1 MEREFKKILITCKER
16 GILVAFQEGRI
27 ENLEKKAN
35 IIRRHIVEMIFNA
48 EGGYIGGAL
57 SIADIMAVLYFRIL
71 KIDPKNPE
79 WEDRDRFVL
88 SKGHA
93 SAAWYAALA
102 ERGYFSKEE
111 LLTFDHINSRLQG
124 HPDMKRTPGVDMSS
138 GSLGQGISAALGM
151 ALGAR
156 YLKKTYRTFVIL
168 GDGETQEGQVWEAA
182 MAAAHYK
189 LDNLIAILDY
199 NKLQLFGQANA
210 IMNIEP
216 VIEKWQIFGWNTIE
230 INGHRINEIVQ
241 ALEDAVKYEGKPTI
255 IIAHTIK
262 GKGVSF
268 MENKVEWHSLA
279 PTKEQTEQALKEL
292 GCSNEKGFL
301 L

>member
-1 MEREFKKILITCKER
+1 MKRVLKIPIIYKER
-16 GILVAFQEGRI
+16 GILVVFQEELI
-27 ENLEKKAN
+27 KDLEKKAN
-35 IIRRHIVEMIFNA
+35 IIRRDIIEMISNA
-48 EGGYIGGAL
+48 KGGHIGGAL
-57 SIADIMAVLYFRIL
+57 SIADIMAVLYFHIL
-71 KIDPKNPE
+71 KIDPENPE
-79 WEDRDRFVL
+79 WEDRDRVVL

-102 ERGYFSKEE
+102 ERGYFPKEE

-124 HPDMKRTPGVDMSS
+124 HPDMNKTPGVDMSS
-138 GSLGQGISAALGM
+138 GSLGQGISAALGI
-151 ALGAR
+151 ALAAR

-182 MAAAHYK
+182 MVAAHYK

-199 NKLQLFGQANA
+199 NKLQLYGETNT

-216 VIEKWQIFGWNTIE
+216 VIEKWRVFGWNTIE

-241 ALEDAVKYEGKPTI
+241 ALEEAVKFEGKPTI
-255 IIAHTIK
+255 VVAHTIK

-279 PTKEQTEQALKEL
+279 PTKEQAKQVLKEL
-292 GCSNEKGFL
+292 GYSNEKGF
-301 L
+301 

>member
-1 MEREFKKILITCKER
+1 
-16 GILVAFQEGRI
+16 
-27 ENLEKKAN
+27 
-35 IIRRHIVEMIFNA
+35 MISNA
-48 EGGYIGGAL
+48 EGGHIGGAL
-57 SIADIMAVLYFRIL
+57 SIADIMAVLYFHILRI
-71 KIDPKNPE
+71 NPENLE
-79 WEDRDRFVL
+79 WEDRDRVVL

-102 ERGYFSKEE
+102 ERGYFPKEE

-124 HPDMKRTPGVDMSS
+124 HPDMNKTPGVDMSS
-138 GSLGQGISAALGM
+138 GSLGQGISVALGM
-151 ALGAR
+151 ALAAR

-182 MAAAHYK
+182 MVAANYNT
-189 LDNLIAILDY
+189 DNLIAILDY
-199 NKLQLFGQANA
+199 NKLQLYGETNI

-216 VIEKWQIFGWNTIE
+216 VIEKWRVFGWNTIE

-241 ALEDAVKYEGKPTI
+241 ALEEAIKFEGKPTI
-255 IIAHTIK
+255 VVAHTIK

-279 PTKEQTEQALKEL
+279 PTKEQAKQALKEL
-292 GCSNEKGFL
+292 GYSNEKGF
-301 L
+301 

>member
-1 MEREFKKILITCKER
+1 MKGVLKIPIVYKKR
-16 GILVAFQEGRI
+16 GILVVFQERLI
-27 ENLEKKAN
+27 KNLEKKAN
-35 IIRRHIVEMIFNA
+35 IIRRYIIEMISNA
-48 EGGYIGGAL
+48 EGGHIGGAL
-57 SIADIMAVLYFRIL
+57 SIADIMAVLYFHIL
-71 KIDPKNPE
+71 KIDPENPE
-79 WEDRDRFVL
+79 WEDRDRVVL

-102 ERGYFSKEE
+102 ARGYFPKKE

-124 HPDMKRTPGVDMSS
+124 HPDMNKTPGVDMSS
-138 GSLGQGISAALGM
+138 GSLGQGISVALGM
-151 ALGAR
+151 ALAAR

-182 MAAAHYK
+182 MVAANYNT
-189 LDNLIAILDY
+189 DNLIAILDY
-199 NKLQLFGQANA
+199 NKLQLYGETNT

-216 VIEKWQIFGWNTIE
+216 VIEKWRVFGWNTIE

-241 ALEDAVKYEGKPTI
+241 ALEEAVKFEGKPTI
-255 IIAHTIK
+255 VVAHTIK

-279 PTKEQTEQALKEL
+279 PTKEQAKQALKEL
-292 GCSNEKGFL
+292 GYSNEKGF
-301 L
+301 

>member
-1 MEREFKKILITCKER
+1 LKIPVICKER
-16 GILVAFQEGRI
+16 EILVVFREGLI

-35 IIRRHIVEMIFNA
+35 LIRRYIIEMISNA
-48 EGGYIGGAL
+48 EGGHIGGAL
-57 SIADIMAVLYFRIL
+57 SIADIMAVLYFHTL

-79 WEDRDRFVL
+79 WEDRDRLVL

-102 ERGYFSKEE
+102 ERGYFPKEE

-151 ALGAR
+151 ALAAR

-182 MAAAHYK
+182 MVAAHYN
-189 LDNLIAILDY
+189 LDNLIVILDY
-199 NKLQLFGQANA
+199 NKLQLYGQTNT

-216 VIEKWQIFGWNTIE
+216 VIEKWQVFGWNTIE

-241 ALEDAVKYEGKPTI
+241 ALENAVKFEGKPTI
-255 IIAHTIK
+255 VVAHTVK

-268 MENKVEWHSLA
+268 MENKVEWHSLP
-279 PTKEQTEQALKEL
+279 PTKEQVEKALKEL
-292 GCSNEKGFL
+292 EYF
-301 L
+301 

>member
-1 MEREFKKILITCKER
+1 M
-16 GILVAFQEGRI
+16 VFQEGLI
-27 ENLEKKAN
+27 ENLGKKAN
-35 IIRRHIVEMIFNA
+35 IIRRHIVEMISNA
-48 EGGYIGGAL
+48 GGGHIGGAL
-57 SIADIMAVLYFRIL
+57 SIADIMAVLYFYIL
-71 KIDPKNPE
+71 RIDPENPE
-79 WEDRDRFVL
+79 WEDRDRVVL

-102 ERGYFSKEE
+102 ERGYFPKEE

-124 HPDMKRTPGVDMSS
+124 HPDMNKTPGVDMSS
-138 GSLGQGISAALGM
+138 GSLGQGISVALGM
-151 ALGAR
+151 ALAAR

-189 LDNLIAILDY
+189 ADNLIAILDY
-199 NKLQLFGQANA
+199 NKLQLYGETNT

-216 VIEKWQIFGWNTIE
+216 VIEKWRVFGWNTIE

-241 ALEDAVKYEGKPTI
+241 ALEEAVKFEGKPTI
-255 IIAHTIK
+255 VVAHTIK

-279 PTKEQTEQALKEL
+279 PTKEQAKQAIKEL
-292 GCSNEKGFL
+292 GYSNKKGF
-301 L
+301 

>member
-1 MEREFKKILITCKER
+1 MSFKSTIINEEGKILVESREKLIKN
-16 GILVAFQEGRI
+16 I
-27 ENLEKKAN
+27 EKKAN
-35 IIRRHIVEMIFNA
+35 IIRRHIIKMISNA
-48 EGGYIGGAL
+48 EGGHTGGAL
-57 SIADIMAVLYFRIL
+57 SIADIMAVLYFHIL

-102 ERGYFSKEE
+102 EREYFSKEE

-138 GSLGQGISAALGM
+138 GSLGQGISAGLGM
-151 ALGAR
+151 ALAAR

-182 MAAAHYK
+182 MTAAHYK

-199 NKLQLFGQANA
+199 NKLQLFGQTNT

-216 VIEKWQIFGWNTIE
+216 VIEKWQVFGWNTIE
-230 INGHRINEIVQ
+230 INGHRINEIIQ
-241 ALEDAVKYEGKPTI
+241 ALENAVKFEGKPTI
-255 IIAHTIK
+255 IVAHTIK

-268 MENKVEWHSLA
+268 MENKVEWHALP
-279 PTKEQTEQALKEL
+279 PTKEQAEQALEEL
-292 GCSNEKGFL
+292 ECLYKKGF
-301 L
+301 

>member
-1 MEREFKKILITCKER
+1 VELRDKLIKD
-16 GILVAFQEGRI
+16 I
-27 ENLEKKAN
+27 EKKAN
-35 IIRRHIVEMIFNA
+35 VIRKNVIEMIFNA
-48 EGGYIGGAL
+48 KGGHIGGAL
-57 SIADIMAVLYFRIL
+57 SMTDIIASLYFHVL

-102 ERGYFSKEE
+102 ERGYFPKEE

-124 HPDMKRTPGVDMSS
+124 HPDMLKTPGVDMSS

-151 ALGAR
+151 ALAAR

-182 MAAAHYK
+182 MVAANYK
-189 LDNLIAILDY
+189 TDNLIVILDY
-199 NKLQLFGQANA
+199 NKLQLYGQTNK

-216 VIEKWQIFGWNTIE
+216 VIEKWQVFGWNTIE

-241 ALEDAVKYEGKPTI
+241 ALECAVKVVGKPTI

-268 MENKVEWHSLA
+268 MENEVKWHSLA
-279 PTKEQTEQALKEL
+279 PTKEQTKQALKEL
-292 GCSNEKGFL
+292 ETYNKEGF
-301 L
+301 

>member
-1 MEREFKKILITCKER
+1 VKRVLKIPIIYKKR
-16 GILVAFQEGRI
+16 GILVVFQERLI
-27 ENLEKKAN
+27 KNLEKKAN
-35 IIRRHIVEMIFNA
+35 IIRRYIIKMISNA
-48 EGGYIGGAL
+48 EGGHIGGAL
-57 SIADIMAVLYFRIL
+57 SIADIMAVLYFHIL
-71 KIDPKNPE
+71 KIDPENPE

-102 ERGYFSKEE
+102 ESGYFPKEE

-189 LDNLIAILDY
+189 LDNLIVILDY
-199 NKLQLFGQANA
+199 NKLQLFGQTNT

-216 VIEKWQIFGWNTIE
+216 VIEKWQVFGWNTIE
-230 INGHRINEIVQ
+230 INGHRINEIIQ
-241 ALEDAVKYEGKPTI
+241 ALENAVKFEGKPTI
-255 IIAHTIK
+255 VVAHTIK

-268 MENKVEWHSLA
+268 MENKVEWHSLP
-279 PTKEQTEQALKEL
+279 PTKEQAEQALKEL
-292 GCSNEKGFL
+292 EYL
-301 L
+301 